1 MDSLTACPWCSVTP
15 SVIVIPVGFRKRPPR
30 MVSCENQACPVA
42 PATDA
47 FDTEEQAVAAWNR
60 WLDTARAVLAEVDKE
75 AKREG

>member
-1 MDSLTACPWCSVTP
+1 MSMVQRDSIGYSCWLSQTP
-15 SVIVIPVGFRKRPPR
+15 AR

>member
-1 MDSLTACPWCSVTP
+1 
-15 SVIVIPVGFRKRPPR
+15 